1 MIMHIYTKCAKKL
14 KKVLTNEIRCDIILK
29 LSHERT
35 TLSVRSKKVEK
46 TFKKVLTNRVDCDI
60 MYKSLVESVR

>member
-29 LSHERT
+29 LSHERVT
-35 TLSVRSKKVEK
+35 SSVQSKKVEK
-46 TFKKVLTNRVDCDI
+46 TFKKVLTNVDDCVI
-60 MYKSLVESVR
+60 IYKSPAESV